1 MHLKYKGMR
10 LLDKNP
16 DDDDGEGGE
25 LSDEESWEYRKITGL
40 SWISRTGWGVAT
52 KSVDGVGPTSTYF
65 ISDTLHDL
73 IRACTPNTKPLRRTQ
88 QAAIAAGAP
97 DG

>member
-1 MHLKYKGMR
+1 MHSTCNNLVITTHPHKS
-10 LLDKNP
+10 LV
-16 DDDDGEGGE
+16 
-25 LSDEESWEYRKITGL
+25 WEYRKITGL

-73 IRACTPNTKPLRRTQ
+73 IRACTPNTKPLRSTQ